1 LDTFSIEISSF
12 LKELKSPYRFLYEDM
27 NEGDRFL
34 DKKNKLILLN
44 YLSSELEAA
53 TMMAAQS
60 SPNNQEFKHENNS
73 AESLKTLLIA
83 LGFPKP
89 PANITFTQIWT
100 KVEARINEL
109 LAKLSKDYLSKPIIK
124 ENKQL
129 TQKQWNSLIRINN
142 ILNEDFKSR
151 RELLMKRLEVTVQSF
166 KWSDQLKNKNDEI
179 NKIFQEKKKEL
190 DKLRLYNISMAD
202 FLAARED
209 VTQQEKTC
217 STRLIAHTKLHK
229 VIIANVPDRGGR
241 TSELEPPPPEMP
253 AFQKRQQ
260 SANYHPA
267 PQRERVQSGR
277 GGRGGRAQ
285 GGWSQQ
291 GRSDYKYDD
300 RHGSATGTF
309 RPQSDFEKFTN
320 TNYNDHYQ
328 DGPKPKRGGGR
339 GGRGSGRY

>member
-1 LDTFSIEISSF
+1 
-12 LKELKSPYRFLYEDM
+12 M
-27 NEGDRFL
+27 NEGDRFM
-34 DKKNKLILLN
+34 DKHNKLVLLN
-44 YLSSELEAA
+44 YLSSELEAS
-53 TMMAAQS
+53 TMIAAQDPS
-60 SPNNQEFKHENNS
+60 HFHEYKNENNS
-73 AESLKTLLIA
+73 AESLKTLLIT

-89 PANITFTQIWT
+89 PSNITFAQIWS
-100 KVEARINEL
+100 KVEARISEL
-109 LAKLSKDYLSKPIIK
+109 LTKLPKDYLSKPIIK
-124 ENKQL
+124 DNKQL

-166 KWSDQLKNKNDEI
+166 KWSDQLKNKNEEI
-179 NKIFQEKKKEL
+179 NKIFQDKRKEL
-190 DKLRLYNISMAD
+190 DRLRMYIISMAD

-217 STRLIAHTKLHK
+217 STRLVTHSKIHK

-260 SANYHPA
+260 SAQNYPA
-267 PQRERVQSGR
+267 PQRERIQGGR
-277 GGRGGRAQ
+277 GGRGGRGGGGSA

-291 GRSDYKYDD
+291 GRADYKYED
-300 RHGSATGTF
+300 RQGSATGSF